1 MLGDIVKWR
10 EECLK
15 EADSIFISIELLP
28 GSSSAGYL
36 AKITAVQRRK
46 RYEAQI
52 DRRSMIA
59 QGMEGRALVP
69 INADTLN
76 GKPYWDVYHDMFK
89 LRSSLIKHMFEAK

>member
-1 MLGDIVKWR
+1 
-10 EECLK
+10 
-15 EADSIFISIELLP
+15 
-28 GSSSAGYL
+28 
-36 AKITAVQRRK
+36 
-46 RYEAQI
+46 
-52 DRRSMIA
+52 MIA